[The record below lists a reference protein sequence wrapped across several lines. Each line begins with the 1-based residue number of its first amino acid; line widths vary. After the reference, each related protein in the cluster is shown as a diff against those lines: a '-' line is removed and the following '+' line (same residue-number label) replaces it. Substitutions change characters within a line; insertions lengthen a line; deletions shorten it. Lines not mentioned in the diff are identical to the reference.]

1 MSSKIKAI
9 IISSIV
15 LVFLVGGIVLLKV
28 TDSTRKESSSSSSSS
43 TTSKLLYEEKQ
54 ADVELV
60 HIKNESGEYD
70 VALSGDSSWTVK
82 GYEDLPLN
90 SNAISGITSA
100 AASMTAA
107 DVIEENASSL
117 SQYGLDK
124 PAAEVKVTFKDS
136 AKTVKEFL
144 VGNETPSGGK
154 RYFAFKG
161 ENKVYSVSS
170 SSVSTFLK
178 SASDLINTTLV
189 EAVSDNNYPY
199 IGDVTIERADLG
211 FPVKLSYDES
221 LDSSAS
227 DSSSSSSSSSS
238 TSATASEYDTVH
250 VMTSPIK
257 ASLKTE
263 NSSKLVRGIFGLTAK
278 SAYILRPAD
287 ADLEKTGITNPSAV
301 VTVKLEDK
309 TYKLIIGS
317 AYTDGSDK
325 GYYGMLDGIN
335 IVFKFEESALPWITF
350 KPIEIVNPL
359 ITSTLIYDLSKIE
372 IRTPEKT
379 TVFDLEGDKADNF
392 KAKMDGK
399 DIDTDYFKDFYQF
412 ILMAPAESL
421 WLEDPASAT
430 PDVKIVFTKDNGE
443 VYNLEFYKVENRQ
456 TIIKYNGVTSY
467 KCRTTYVDRLLSN
480 LELLPTKGKLV
491 MVW

>member
-9 IISSIV
+9 IISSVV
-15 LVFLVGGIVLLKV
+15 LVFLIGGIVLLKV
-28 TDSTRKESSSSSSSS
+28 TDSTGKNSSSSSSSSS

-54 ADVELV
+54 ADVQLV

-70 VALSGDSSWTVK
+70 VTLSGDSSWTVK

-90 SNAISGITSA
+90 SNSVSGITSA
-100 AASMTAA
+100 AASITAA

-124 PAAEVKVTFKDS
+124 PAAEVSVTFKDS

-154 RYFAFKG
+154 RYFSFKG

-170 SSVSTFLK
+170 SAVSAFLK
-178 SASDLINTTLV
+178 SAQDLINTTLV

-199 IGDVTIERADLG
+199 IGDVTIERKDLG

-221 LDSSAS
+221 LDTSKNN
-227 DSSSSSSSSSS
+227 SSSSSSSS
-238 TSATASEYDTVH
+238 TSATASEYDTTH

-263 NSSKLVRGIFGLTAK
+263 NSSSLVRGIFGLTAK
-278 SAYILRPAD
+278 SAYILRPTD

-301 VTVKLEDK
+301 VTTKLEDK

-317 AYTDGSDK
+317 AYTDGTDK

-350 KPIEIVNPL
+350 KPIDIVNPL

-379 TVFDLEGDKADNF
+379 TVFEMTGDKDDDF
-392 KAKMDGK
+392 KVKMDGK
-399 DIDTDYFKDFYQF
+399 DMDKDYFKDFYQF

-421 WLEDPASAT
+421 WLEDPASQT

-456 TIIKYNGVTSY
+456 TIIKYNGITSY

-480 LELLPTKGKLV
+480 LELLPSKGELV
-491 MVW
+491 MIW